1 LAQQEGSRDFRIQKR
16 GRRLYRLAGAC
27 ELSHLPMCFL
37 ALFPNGI
44 ERQIWRQS
52 LRIHNTVQNGRFA
65 RPERALEGGC
75 EVLGAHNTLC
85 ATTKRHTVVCSLY
98 MERAIAYLRVS
109 TQQQRRSG
117 LGIEAQR
124 AAIER
129 FANSESLAIAAEF
142 VNSSPAKGRTH
153 LKDGL
158 SSPQR

>member
-1 LAQQEGSRDFRIQKR
+1 MVITEFSLRNSLFKDFSLDLAQQEGSRDFRIQKR
-16 GRRLYRLAGAC
+16 GRRLYRLAGAR

-85 ATTKRHTVVCSLY
+85 D
-98 MERAIAYLRVS
+98 
-109 TQQQRRSG
+109 
-117 LGIEAQR
+117 
-124 AAIER
+124 R
-129 FANSESLAIAAEF
+129 F
-142 VNSSPAKGRTH
+142 
-153 LKDGL
+153 
-158 SSPQR
+158 

>member
-1 LAQQEGSRDFRIQKR
+1 MPNSYGHYGILPAKFPFRDFSLDLAKQEGSRDFRIQKR
-16 GRRLYRLAGAC
+16 GRRLYRLAGAR

-65 RPERALEGGC
+65 RPERGLEGGC

-98 MERAIAYLRVS
+98 GAGYCLPSGVDSKAAAV
-109 TQQQRRSG
+109 RS
-117 LGIEAQR
+117 R
-124 AAIER
+124 
-129 FANSESLAIAAEF
+129 
-142 VNSSPAKGRTH
+142 
-153 LKDGL
+153 
-158 SSPQR
+158 